1 MHYFT
6 KNRIKNWLLIFLLIT
21 NVTTISSILFH
32 RSKFKEQIS
41 KDTHYRIK
49 KFIEND
55 LKFTPEQNE
64 RYLAAKK
71 DLDAQRPL
79 MYTRFDQHRI
89 AIYKELA
96 QPQIDSVK
104 IDSLTLLMGPH
115 FAQMN
120 KLSIKK
126 YYFLVFT
133 SYCKCSIIIVWS
145 PREQNREVNR
155 MENCPYYDHEA
166 GTPPCI
172 WGNWLYFHH

>member
-1 MHYFT
+1 MPYFT
-6 KNRIKNWLLIFLLIT
+6 KNRIKSFLILFLLIT
-21 NVTTISSILFH
+21 NIATISSILFH

-126 YYFLVFT
+126 YYTLFQICDSTQKAKLHTFF
-133 SYCKCSIIIVWS
+133 SKLADDISK
-145 PREQNREVNR
+145 E
-155 MENCPYYDHEA
+155 MEEKNCQLKEK
-166 GTPPCI
+166 
-172 WGNWLYFHH
+172 

>member
-64 RYLAAKK
+64 RYLVAKK
-71 DLDAQRPL
+71 ELDAQRPQI
-79 MYTRFDQHRI
+79 YTCFDQQRI

-96 QPQIDSVK
+96 QPQIDSLK

-115 FAQMN
+115 FAKMN

-126 YYFLVFT
+126 YYILFQICDSNQKSKLHNFFNKLADDI
-133 SYCKCSIIIVWS
+133 SK
-145 PREQNREVNR
+145 E
-155 MENCPYYDHEA
+155 MEEKNCHLKEKSE
-166 GTPPCI
+166 
-172 WGNWLYFHH
+172 